1 MSKIT
6 ITNIIVDDINKCK
19 WLVDGVCRRTKYSI
33 EMCTGKY
40 PEILGK
46 ECIEGNYKCF
56 EKEDGEIV
64 P

>member
-6 ITNIIVDDINKCK
+6 VTKTYIEDYNKCK
-19 WLVDGVCRRTKYSI
+19 WLVDGKCVNMQQRIPYNHCL
-33 EMCTGKY
+33 Y